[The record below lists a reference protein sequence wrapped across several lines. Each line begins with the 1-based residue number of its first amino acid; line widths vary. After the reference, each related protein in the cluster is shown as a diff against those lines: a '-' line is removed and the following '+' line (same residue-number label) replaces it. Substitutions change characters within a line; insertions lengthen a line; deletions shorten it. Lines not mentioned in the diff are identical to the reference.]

1 MSFVNAI
8 VGGVLYFIG
17 TQRAGYGLSSATGSP
32 ILIGFVYGLIYG
44 DVTSGLIVGA
54 NIQLVY
60 LGIIATGGNIPADP
74 ALAGV
79 IAVPVALELGLDAS
93 TAVGLAVPFGVLG
106 VFLDQIRRTTNSIWV
121 RKADADALEG
131 NERGIFHNAF
141 TYPMLVTVVLRFV
154 PVFIINLFGANAV
167 QWAMEAFPEWII
179 NGFAIA
185 GGILPAMGFAIIIIT
200 IGKRNLLPYFII
212 GFFLVQYLEISV
224 MAAAIFGIS
233 IAILVFFQDEE
244 ARKNIVEGA

>member
-1 MSFVNAI
+1 MNFVNAI
-8 VGGVLYFIG
+8 VGGLLYFIG
-17 TQRAGYGLSSATGSP
+17 TQRGGYGVTTATGSP
-32 ILIGFVYGLIYG
+32 IMAGLIYGLIYG
-44 DVTSGLIVGA
+44 DMATGLIIGA

-60 LGIIATGGNIPADP
+60 LGIIATGGNIPADQS
-74 ALAGV
+74 LAGV

-93 TAVGLAVPFGVLG
+93 TAVGLAVPFGILG

-121 RKADADALEG
+121 RKGDNAAIVG
-131 NERGIFHNAF
+131 NETGIFHNAF

-154 PVFIINLFGANAV
+154 PVFLINLFGANAV
-167 QWAMEAFPEWII
+167 QWAIESFPEWII
-179 NGFAIA
+179 NGLGVA

-212 GFFLVQYLEISV
+212 GFFLVQYMQISV

-233 IAILVFFQDEE
+233 IALLVFFQDEE
-244 ARKNIVEGA
+244 TRKKASEGV